1 MTFAERLRERRDRLL
16 WVTVLS
22 RNGVAWRRGRRSV
35 SWRPEGDALGTWLTT
50 ITFPDGTVRYCDY
63 STAVEAMVGPRDS
76 HHRYVLQEEFDL
88 IRDDDG
94 VRHLCE
100 AGRSPSVCGREVTG
114 EPLGLY
120 FPAPGMGGW
129 TGPPPAPG
137 VGGRID
143 PPPAPDLF
151 AEWNAPDLCRT
162 CFMTWLTKPP
172 PVGPPEDPPVPA
184 PKSSWWT
191 ALQRLWQG

>member
-1 MTFAERLRERRDRLL
+1 
-16 WVTVLS
+16 
-22 RNGVAWRRGRRSV
+22 V

-63 STAVEAMVGPRDS
+63 STAVEAMV
-76 HHRYVLQEEFDL
+76 
-88 IRDDDG
+88 
-94 VRHLCE
+94 
-100 AGRSPSVCGREVTG
+100 
-114 EPLGLY
+114 
-120 FPAPGMGGW
+120 
-129 TGPPPAPG
+129 GPPPAPG